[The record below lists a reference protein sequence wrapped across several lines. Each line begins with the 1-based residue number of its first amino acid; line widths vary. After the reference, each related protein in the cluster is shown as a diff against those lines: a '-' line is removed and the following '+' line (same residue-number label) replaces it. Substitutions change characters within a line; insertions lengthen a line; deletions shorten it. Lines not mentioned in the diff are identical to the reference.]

1 METFGD
7 YQGVGQDWITFVEA
21 DYYPDYLEPA
31 KKKYEDDMEEFGKL
45 LEQAETSADILR
57 IINQEWTTTQK
68 QRTQLLRIFR
78 RYVSPDTSVEMLKKK
93 SNESMVIDDFGH
105 KFREIEEV
113 RENWR
118 SRPQPDETL
127 AALLDQHSDRGY
139 KGYWVEEQVF
149 QWFEENFPDQFTIEG
164 PRGPGRDIYLDDV
177 FDGYPNDTP
186 ADFVLFGPDGDPE
199 LVGFGRYD
207 SDRGGAQ
214 EDDRTGG
221 NENVVKNITRYSER
235 KDLDIKIL
243 FVNDGPGLLL
253 GSMWEDYARL
263 EESAEN
269 VKVCTLRMLDERISK
284 EWILSDPVSDSEEVI
299 DGDTLKGD
307 GGTTKQEE
315 DEAGQSDIGNAL

>member
-1 METFGD
+1 MTTFGD
-7 YQGVGQDWITFVEA
+7 YQEEGQDWITFVEA

-31 KKKYEDDMEEFGKL
+31 KEKYEDDMAEFGNL
-45 LEQAETSADILR
+45 LERAETSADILR

-93 SNESMVIDDFGH
+93 NNESMVIDDFGH

-113 RENWR
+113 RENWH

-149 QWFEENFPDQFTIEG
+149 QWFEKNFGNQFNLEG

-177 FDGYPNDTP
+177 FDDYPNETP
-186 ADFVLFGPDGDPE
+186 ADFVLFGPSDDPE
-199 LVGFGRYD
+199 LVGFARYD

-221 NENVVKNITRYSER
+221 NENVVKNITRYSEEQG
-235 KDLDIKIL
+235 LDIKIL

-253 GSMWEDYARL
+253 GSMWDDYARL
-263 EESAEN
+263 ENSAEN
-269 VKVCTLRMLDERISK
+269 VKVCTLKMLNGRVSED
-284 EWILSDPVSDSEEVI
+284 WVLSDPISESDDVI
-299 DGDTLKGD
+299 DEQTLE
-307 GGTTKQEE
+307 GG
-315 DEAGQSDIGNAL
+315 S